1 MIAALGL
8 GVVVT
13 YRSDGVVNLAHAAI
27 GSFLAFA
34 FYEFRETGDLVL
46 PLVGLPNRIPVIPRP
61 TVATALAVIV
71 VYGAAIGLLLHA
83 LVFRRLQRAPS
94 LARVVASIGL
104 FLYAWSVIGL
114 EWPLSPNV
122 RPLLPRDNVVVLD
135 RLVGVDRLALAGI
148 VVVAT
153 ALLWLVSTRTRFGT
167 ATTAAAENRKGAVL
181 LGINPDR
188 LAAWNWMLATV
199 SAGLVMV
206 LAAQVISLDPLN
218 NSLLIVPAVAAALL
232 GGFRSYPLVAAA
244 GLGIGML
251 QSLLL
256 SIQADVDWLPDIG
269 LQQGLPFLIIVVVMA
284 VRGDSLPTRGAVR
297 EGRFPAAPEPTGV
310 VPVTVALTA
319 VATGILVWGASDLRA
334 AVITSSIFALF
345 ALSVIVLTGFVG
357 QISLASYA
365 FAGVAAFT
373 MVRLSDAGVPF
384 PLAPGLAVVATCGLG
399 VLVGI
404 PAVKVRGL
412 NLAIVTL
419 GAAVAIGELLFKWE
433 WFVGSITATE
443 VPEPGIGPLDLG
455 ISAPGD
461 AYPRAAF
468 GLMCLVVVVVA
479 GLAVANLRRS
489 RTGLRWLAV
498 RANEQ
503 AAAAAGIDVGWAKLT
518 AFSVSATLAGAAGTL
533 LAYQRSSISADS
545 FGVFNSLSLL
555 ALTFLAGIAVMSGSV
570 VAGVL
575 APVGVLAIALG
586 QDVGKPSP
594 YQFAISGI
602 LLVLV
607 TVLYPDG
614 ITGLVR
620 AGGRRLRARGRPET
634 APATA

>member
-1 MIAALGL
+1 M
-8 GVVVT
+8 
-13 YRSDGVVNLAHAAI
+13 
-27 GSFLAFA
+27 
-34 FYEFRETGDLVL
+34 
-46 PLVGLPNRIPVIPRP
+46 
-61 TVATALAVIV
+61 
-71 VYGAAIGLLLHA
+71 
-83 LVFRRLQRAPS
+83 
-94 LARVVASIGL
+94 
-104 FLYAWSVIGL
+104 
-114 EWPLSPNV
+114 
-122 RPLLPRDNVVVLD
+122 
-135 RLVGVDRLALAGI
+135 
-148 VVVAT
+148 
-153 ALLWLVSTRTRFGT
+153 
-167 ATTAAAENRKGAVL
+167 
-181 LGINPDR
+181 
-188 LAAWNWMLATV
+188 
-199 SAGLVMV
+199 
-206 LAAQVISLDPLN
+206 
-218 NSLLIVPAVAAALL
+218 
-232 GGFRSYPLVAAA
+232 
-244 GLGIGML
+244 
-251 QSLLL
+251 
-256 SIQADVDWLPDIG
+256 
-269 LQQGLPFLIIVVVMA
+269 
-284 VRGDSLPTRGAVR
+284 
-297 EGRFPAAPEPTGV
+297 
-310 VPVTVALTA
+310 
-319 VATGILVWGASDLRA
+319 
-334 AVITSSIFALF
+334 
-345 ALSVIVLTGFVG
+345 LTGFVG

-461 AYPRAAF
+461 AYPRATF